1 MAMLK
6 LLGTLAV
13 VLAAQVSSSAAPQ
26 PTDAS
31 IERMRAAL
39 AAQALVLS
47 EVTRPTVKLWGGL
60 SLVPPDQ
67 VQGQAVQIK
76 IPVGDLVV
84 KATGSAAV
92 ALRER
97 TERKAH
103 EEVTKALQAFQ
114 RSQR

>member
-1 MAMLK
+1 MLK
-6 LLGTLAV
+6 AFGTFAL
-13 VLAAQVSSSAAPQ
+13 VLAAEISSSADQQ
-26 PTDAS
+26 PADAS
-31 IERMRAAL
+31 MERMRAAL

-84 KATGSAAV
+84 KATRSLAV
-92 ALRER
+92 TLRER

-114 RSQR
+114 RSRR